1 MPVFS
6 VIVEHCKNKK
16 SSNQRDLMIEVQRAL
31 SPKILLAHQIILNV
45 SSEKL
50 RLKSAFNLLFVTS

>member
-1 MPVFS
+1 
-6 VIVEHCKNKK
+6 
-16 SSNQRDLMIEVQRAL
+16 MIEVQRAL